1 MVRMAVVIVWHQL
14 SGLHD
19 KVGRS
24 VGKKG
29 VVQTAAAAA
38 VAEAV
43 HWYTAIAVDSVFKL
57 SQMK

>member
-1 MVRMAVVIVWHQL
+1 MTR
-14 SGLHD
+14 S
-19 KVGRS
+19 VGRS